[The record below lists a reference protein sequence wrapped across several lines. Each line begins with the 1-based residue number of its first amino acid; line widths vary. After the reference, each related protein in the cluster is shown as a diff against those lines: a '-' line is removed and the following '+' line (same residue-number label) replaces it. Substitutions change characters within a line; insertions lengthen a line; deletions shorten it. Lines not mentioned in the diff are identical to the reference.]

1 MWFTKVSLKNPVFA
15 TMVMLAIVVL
25 GLFSYQRMQVDQLPN
40 IDLPV
45 VVVTADYPGA
55 SPEIVES
62 EVTKKIEEGVNSIA
76 GINTLTSRSFEGQA
90 VVIIEFQLYVDGRKA
105 AEDVREKIAAIRP
118 LFRDEVKEPRVL
130 RFDPASR
137 AIWSVAVLPVNVAPT
152 LPTACGSL
160 PPEGALRL
168 RPGEAGSA
176 ALAGEEAAP
185 TPPERAVSTGGASPE
200 NCREFDETHGRSA
213 GPPQARPAPSGGREL
228 REASERGGSILS
240 AVELTNWA
248 DQVLRKRLENVRGA
262 GSVTLVGATRRE
274 INVYLDPQAMESH
287 GVTADQVVNA
297 VRSENQDLPVGAIR
311 SLTQERVVKI
321 DARMKRPED
330 FGKIIVARKAQAAGS
345 SASGNASGTPITVD
359 QVARITDGAQELES
373 LALYNGQRTLLLT
386 VQKAQDENT
395 LSVVDGLNKALAELK
410 PLLPPGAR
418 LELITDGSR
427 PIRVAVQN
435 VGRTLIE
442 GALLTV
448 LIVFLFLNSW
458 RSTVITG
465 LTLPISIIGTFL
477 FMNLFGFTINMITLM
492 ALSLCV
498 GLLIDD
504 AIVVRENIVRHVKMG
519 KAPYQASL
527 DGTQE
532 IGLAVL
538 ATTFSIVA
546 VFLPIGFM
554 GGIIG
559 KFFHEFGITIVAA
572 VLISMFVSFTLDP
585 MLSSIW
591 HDPAIDVDGKPAS
604 SRSLYDRTIGRV
616 TGWFDRATE
625 KLSDRYQG
633 ILRWSLVHKLATLG
647 LALVIFIISI
657 VMVPL
662 LGTEF
667 VPKAD
672 FSETSLNFYT
682 PVGSSLESTEAKAR
696 QVEAIVREFPEV
708 KYTLATINTGNAQG
722 KIYASVYVRLVDRKA
737 RSVSVDQLSGVLRE
751 RLKQVP
757 GITVTHVGL
766 LDSVGGNKQVEFS
779 LQGPDLKELE
789 RLSGL
794 ISEKIRGIPGLV
806 DLDSSV
812 KANKPVI
819 EVDVRR
825 DAASDLGFSV
835 SQIAA
840 SLRTL
845 VAGQTVGNWRAPD
858 DQTYDVN
865 VRLAPDA
872 RNSAADLERL
882 PFTNSTLGSNA
893 DGSARIVRLSQLAS
907 VKESTGPNQINRRNL
922 AREVAINGNVFKRSA
937 GEVSGDIR
945 AALDGMS
952 LPPGYRYQFS
962 GSTRNMAESF
972 GYAVSALVMA
982 ILFIYM
988 ILASQFKSFLQ
999 PLALMTSLPL
1009 TLIGVVLALL
1019 LFRSTLSMFSLIG
1032 VVMLMGLVTKNAI
1045 LLVDFAIRMR
1055 APWLDADGRWVQ
1067 GMERSEALLEAARV
1081 RLRPILMTTLA
1092 MIFGMVPLAF
1102 ALTEGAEQRAPM
1114 GQAVIGGV
1122 ITSSLLTLVVVPVT
1136 YCFMDDLAQWF
1147 KRRFSKKADP
1157 GAQPDPA
1164 ASVTSPD

>member
-1 MWFTKVSLKNPVFA
+1 MWFTQVSLKNPVFA
-15 TMVMLAIVVL
+15 TMMMLAIVVL
-25 GLFSYQRMQVDQLPN
+25 GLFSYQRMQVDQFPN

-55 SPEIVES
+55 SPEIVEG

-76 GINTLTSRSFEGQA
+76 GVSALTSRSYEGQS
-90 VVIIEFQLYVDGRKA
+90 VVIIEFQLYVNGRKA
-105 AEDVREKIAAIRP
+105 AEDVREKISAIRP
-118 LFRDEVKEPRVL
+118 NFRAEVKEPRVL
-130 RFDPASR
+130 RFDPSSR
-137 AIWSVAVLPVNVAPT
+137 AVWSVAVLPIA
-152 LPTACGSL
+152 
-160 PPEGALRL
+160 
-168 RPGEAGSA
+168 
-176 ALAGEEAAP
+176 
-185 TPPERAVSTGGASPE
+185 GGA
-200 NCREFDETHGRSA
+200 A
-213 GPPQARPAPSGGREL
+213 M
-228 REASERGGSILS
+228 S

-248 DQVLRKRLENVRGA
+248 DQVLKKRLENVRGA
-262 GSVTLVGATRRE
+262 GAVNIVGGTKRE
-274 INVYLDPQAMESH
+274 INIYLNPEAMESL

-297 VRSENQDLPVGAIR
+297 IRSENQDLPVGSIR
-311 SLTQERVVKI
+311 SLSQDRVVKI

-330 FGKIIVARKAQAAGS
+330 FGKLIVARKSNAA
-345 SASGNASGTPITVD
+345 ITVD
-359 QVARITDGAQELES
+359 QVARIADGAQEVDS
-373 LALYNGQRTLLLT
+373 LALYNGQRTLVLQ

-395 LSVVDGLNKALAELK
+395 IQVVDGLNKALAEIQTS
-410 PLLPPGAR
+410 LPPGLK
-418 LELITDGSR
+418 LEPVTDSSR
-427 PIRVAVQN
+427 SIRVAVSN
-435 VGRTLIE
+435 VRQTLFE

-477 FMNLFGFTINMITLM
+477 FMNLFGFTINNITLM

-504 AIVVRENIVRHVKMG
+504 AIVVRENIVRHVLMG
-519 KAPYQASL
+519 KTPYQASM
-527 DGTQE
+527 DGTKE

-546 VFLPIGFM
+546 VFLPVGFM

-591 HDPAIDVDGKPAS
+591 HDPSIEQHGKRGPPVT
-604 SRSLYDRTIGRV
+604 LYDKTIGRV
-616 TGWFDRATE
+616 TGWFDRSTE
-625 KLSDRYQG
+625 RLSEGYQG
-633 ILRWSLVHKLATLG
+633 ILGWALVHKIKTLLLAIAVFVG
-647 LALVIFIISI
+647 SIF
-657 VMVPL
+657 MVPL

-682 PVGSSLESTEAKAR
+682 PVGSSLEATEAKTR
-696 QVEAIVREFPEV
+696 QVEAIVRELPEV
-708 KYTLATINTGNAQG
+708 RYTLSTINTGNAQG
-722 KIYASVYVRLVDRKA
+722 KIYASIYIRLVDRKA
-737 RSVSVDQLSGVLRE
+737 RSRSVDELSGVLRE

-757 GITVTHVGL
+757 GMTVTHVGL

-789 RLSGL
+789 RLSRL
-794 ISEKIRGIPGLV
+794 VQDNIRGIAGLV

-812 KANKPVI
+812 KADKPVI
-819 EVDVRR
+819 QVDVRAG
-825 DAASDLGFSV
+825 AASDLGLSV
-835 SQIAA
+835 SGIAA

-865 VRLAPDA
+865 VRLSPDA
-872 RNSAADLERL
+872 RNAPADLERL
-882 PFTNSTLGSNA
+882 PFTSTAIGSNA
-893 DGSARIVRLSQLAS
+893 DGATRIVRLNQVAS
-907 VKESTGPNQINRRNL
+907 VKETTGPNQINRRDL
-922 AREVAINGNVFKRSA
+922 VREVAVNANVYNRSA
-937 GEVSGDIR
+937 GEVS
-945 AALDGMS
+945 AEVKTALEKTPF
-952 LPPGYRYQFS
+952 PPGYKYQFS
-962 GSTRNMAESF
+962 GSTKNMAESF
-972 GYAVSALVMA
+972 GYAISALVMA
-982 ILFIYM
+982 VLFIYM

-1019 LFRSTLSMFSLIG
+1019 LFRSTLSMFSVIG

-1055 APWLDADGRWVQ
+1055 EDTLDADGRIIA
-1067 GMERSEALLEAARV
+1067 GMSRNQALLTAARV

-1092 MIFGMVPLAF
+1092 MIFGMIPLAF
-1102 ALTEGAEQRAPM
+1102 ALSEGSEQRAPM

-1147 KRRFSKKADP
+1147 KRKLGPRKGRATNAAD
-1157 GAQPDPA
+1157 
-1164 ASVTSPD
+1164 

>member
-1 MWFTKVSLKNPVFA
+1 MWFTQVSLKNPVFA

-25 GLFSYQRMQVDQLPN
+25 GLFSYQRMQIDQFPN
-40 IDLPV
+40 IDFPV
-45 VVVTADYPGA
+45 VVITVEYPGA

-76 GINTLTSRSFEGQA
+76 GISALTSRSFEGQS
-90 VVIIEFQLYVDGRKA
+90 VVVIEFQLYVDGRRA
-105 AEDVREKIAAIRP
+105 AEDVREKISTLRP
-118 LFRDEVKEPRVL
+118 TLRDEVKEPRVL

-137 AIWSVAVLPVNVAPT
+137 AIWSVAVLPDASRGK
-152 LPTACGSL
+152 AM
-160 PPEGALRL
+160 
-168 RPGEAGSA
+168 SA
-176 ALAGEEAAP
+176 
-185 TPPERAVSTGGASPE
+185 
-200 NCREFDETHGRSA
+200 
-213 GPPQARPAPSGGREL
+213 
-228 REASERGGSILS
+228 I
-240 AVELTNWA
+240 ELTNWA
-248 DQVLRKRLENVRGA
+248 DQVLRKRLENVRGTGA
-262 GSVTLVGATRRE
+262 VALVGATRRE
-274 INVYLDPQAMESH
+274 INIYLNPQAMESL
-287 GVTADQVVNA
+287 GVTAEQVVNA
-297 VRSENQDLPVGAIR
+297 VRNENQDMPVGAIR

-330 FGKIIVARKAQAAGS
+330 FGKIIVARKGLVN
-345 SASGNASGTPITVD
+345 ASGGTPITLEH
-359 QVARITDGAQELES
+359 VARIADGAQELDS
-373 LALYNGQRTLLLT
+373 LALYNGQRTLLLS

-395 LSVVDGLNKALAELK
+395 IGVVDGLSKAVAEMQ
-410 PLLPPGAR
+410 PLLPPGVR
-418 LELITDGSR
+418 LELITDAAR
-427 PIRVAVQN
+427 PIRVAVAN
-435 VGRTLIE
+435 VRETLIE
-442 GALLTV
+442 GAMLTM

-492 ALSLCV
+492 ALSLSV

-504 AIVVRENIVRHVKMG
+504 AIVVRENIVRHVQMG
-519 KAPYQASL
+519 KARYLAAM

-591 HDPAIDVDGKPAS
+591 HDPSIETHGKHLAPVTF
-604 SRSLYDRTIGRV
+604 YDKTIGRV
-616 TGWFDRATE
+616 TGLFSSATE
-625 KLSDRYQG
+625 YLGNAYQG
-633 ILRWSLVHKLATLG
+633 ILSWSLIHKLATLA
-647 LALVIFIISI
+647 LAVVIFSLSI

-682 PVGSSLESTEAKAR
+682 PVGSSLEATEAKAR

-722 KIYASVYVRLVDRKA
+722 KMYASVYVRLVDRNA
-737 RSVSVDQLSGVLRE
+737 RTRNVDQMSGVLRD
-751 RLKQVP
+751 RLRQVP
-757 GITVTHVGL
+757 GITVTHAGL
-766 LDSVGGNKQVEFS
+766 LDPVGGNKQIEFS
-779 LQGPDLKELE
+779 LQGQDLKELE
-789 RLSGL
+789 RLSRLVTG
-794 ISEKIRGIPGLV
+794 KIQAIPGLV

-812 KANKPVI
+812 KADKPVI
-819 EVDVRR
+819 EVAVRR
-825 DAASDLGFSV
+825 DAASDLGLSV
-835 SQIAA
+835 AQIAA

-872 RNSAADLERL
+872 RNAPQDLERL
-882 PFTNSTLGSNA
+882 PFMSSSIGSNA
-893 DGSARIVRLSQLAS
+893 DGSARIVQLSQVAS
-907 VKESTGPNQINRRNL
+907 VKASTGPNQINRRDL
-922 AREVAINGNVFKRSA
+922 AREVAINANAYNRSA
-937 GEVSGDIR
+937 GEVSNDIK
-945 AALDGMS
+945 AALAGINF
-952 LPPGYRYQFS
+952 PPGYRYQFS
-962 GSTRNMAESF
+962 GSTKNMAESF

-982 ILFIYM
+982 VLFIYM
-988 ILASQFKSFLQ
+988 ILASEFKSFLQ
-999 PLALMTSLPL
+999 PMALMTSLPL
-1009 TLIGVVLALL
+1009 TLIGVVLSLL
-1019 LFRSTLSMFSLIG
+1019 LFGSTLSIFSIIG
-1032 VVMLMGLVTKNAI
+1032 IVMLMGLVTKNAI
-1045 LLVDFAIRMR
+1045 LLVDFAIRMQE
-1055 APWLDADGRWVQ
+1055 Q
-1067 GMERSEALLEAARV
+1067 GMTRHDALLQAARV

-1092 MIFGMVPLAF
+1092 MIFGMIPLAF
-1102 ALTEGAEQRAPM
+1102 ALTEGSEQRAPM

-1136 YCFMDDLAQWF
+1136 YCYLDDLAQWF
-1147 KRRFSKKADP
+1147 RRKFGKKASV
-1157 GAQPDPA
+1157 A
-1164 ASVTSPD
+1164 AAGSADGVTRRV

>member
-1 MWFTKVSLKNPVFA
+1 MWFTQVSLKNPVFA
-15 TMVMLAIVVL
+15 VMVMLAIVVL
-25 GLFSYQRMQVDQLPN
+25 GLFSYQRLQVDQFPN
-40 IDLPV
+40 IDFPV

-62 EVTKKIEEGVNSIA
+62 EVTRKIEEGVNSVA
-76 GINTLTSRSFEGQA
+76 GVNNLTSRSFQGQS
-90 VVIIEFQLYVDGRKA
+90 VVIIEFQLSIDGRKA
-105 AEDVREKIAAIRP
+105 AEDVREKVAAIRP

-130 RFDPASR
+130 RFDPSSR
-137 AIWSVAVLPVNVAPT
+137 AIWSVAVLPDAT
-152 LPTACGSL
+152 QGKSMTA
-160 PPEGALRL
+160 
-168 RPGEAGSA
+168 
-176 ALAGEEAAP
+176 
-185 TPPERAVSTGGASPE
+185 
-200 NCREFDETHGRSA
+200 
-213 GPPQARPAPSGGREL
+213 
-228 REASERGGSILS
+228 I
-240 AVELTNWA
+240 ELTNWS
-248 DQVLRKRLENVRGA
+248 DQVLKKRLENVPGA
-262 GSVTLVGATRRE
+262 GSVTLVGGTRRE
-274 INVYLDPQAMESH
+274 INIYLDPQAMESL
-287 GVTADQVVNA
+287 GITAEQVVNA
-297 VRSENQDLPVGAIR
+297 VRSENQDLPMGAIR
-311 SLTQERVVKI
+311 SLTQERAVRI

-330 FGKIIVARKAQAAGS
+330 FGRIIVARKGGA
-345 SASGNASGTPITVD
+345 PVTVS
-359 QVARITDGAQELES
+359 QVARVADGAQEVDS

-395 LSVVDGLNKALAELK
+395 IAVVDGLNRAISDLK
-410 PLLPPGAR
+410 PQLPPGAR
-418 LELITDGSR
+418 LELILDASR
-427 PIRVAVQN
+427 PIRVAVDN
-435 VGRTLIE
+435 VRRTLIE

-519 KAPYQASL
+519 KTPYQASL
-527 DGTQE
+527 DGTRE

-572 VLISMFVSFTLDP
+572 VMISMFVSFTLDP

-591 HDPAIDVDGKPAS
+591 HDPSIDSDGQPGAP
-604 SRSLYDRTIGRV
+604 RSLYDKTLGRV
-616 TGWFDRATE
+616 TGWFDSATE
-625 KLSDRYQG
+625 SMSRSYQS
-633 ILRWSLVHKLATLG
+633 ILRWSLVHKLKTLA
-647 LALVIFIISI
+647 LALVIFVVSI
-657 VMVPL
+657 FMVPL

-682 PVGSSLESTEAKAR
+682 PVGSSLEATEAKAR
-696 QVEAIVREFPEV
+696 QVDSIIREFPEV
-708 KYTLATINTGNAQG
+708 LYAVSTVNTGNAQG
-722 KIYASVYVRLVDRKA
+722 KIFASVYVRLVDRKA
-737 RSVSVDQLSGVLRE
+737 RTRNADQMSAVLRE
-751 RLKQVP
+751 RLQQVP
-757 GITVTHVGL
+757 GITVTHAGL
-766 LDSVGGNKQVEFS
+766 LDAVGGNKQVEFS
-779 LQGPDLKELE
+779 LQGPDLQELG
-789 RLSGL
+789 RLSRL
-794 ISEKIRGIPGLV
+794 VTEKIRGIPGLV

-812 KANKPVI
+812 KADQPVI
-819 EVDVRR
+819 ELDVRR
-825 DAASDLGFSV
+825 DAASDLGLSV

-845 VAGQTVGNWRAPD
+845 IAGQTVGNWRAPD

-865 VRLAPDA
+865 VRLAPESRA
-872 RNSAADLERL
+872 SPQDLERL
-882 PFTNSTLGSNA
+882 PFTTSAAGSNA
-893 DGSARIVRLSQLAS
+893 DGSTRIVRLSQVAS

-922 AREVAINGNVFKRSA
+922 TREVAINANVYNRSA
-937 GEVSGDIR
+937 GEVSADIK
-945 AALDGMS
+945 AALAE
-952 LPPGYRYQFS
+952 LKFPPGYRYTFS
-962 GSTRNMAESF
+962 GSTKNMAESF

-982 ILFIYM
+982 VLFIYM

-1019 LFRSTLSMFSLIG
+1019 LFGSTLSMFSVIG
-1032 VVMLMGLVTKNAI
+1032 IVMLMGLVTKNAI

-1055 APWLDADGRWVQ
+1055 EQ
-1067 GMERSEALLEAARV
+1067 GMERSEALLLAARV

-1092 MIFGMVPLAF
+1092 MVFGMVPLAF
-1102 ALTEGAEQRAPM
+1102 ALTEGSEQRAPM

-1136 YCFMDDLAQWF
+1136 YCYMDDLAQWF
-1147 KRRFSKKADP
+1147 RRKFAARRSSATLSATGDLLQKRNL
-1157 GAQPDPA
+1157 PA
-1164 ASVTSPD
+1164 V